1 MLRVPA
7 AMRAWALA
15 AVRGGRLSLEGA
27 AAMLHLEPGEL
38 AEQLARLGLE

>member
-1 MLRVPA
+1 VLRVPA
-7 AMRAWALA
+7 AMRAWALS

-27 AAMLHLEPGEL
+27 AAMLHLEPGGL